1 LKPLVFI
8 LCGGKGQRLRP
19 LTENSP
25 KPLIKIKGKAILD
38 YIIDYIT
45 DFKLQDFIIATGYKA
60 NLIDE
65 HVKKNYPRKNIITSN
80 AGSVDIIKR
89 ILKAKNLIKRD
100 FILLYGDTLSDVNI
114 NEMIEFHNNMPGK
127 VTMTLWPF
135 KTQYGLVNVS
145 SEGIVESFIE
155 KPDLNKWINIGY
167 FYFDKKILN
176 DIDKFNKFE
185 DLLDNL
191 VSKGELNG
199 YKHNGAHITVNSIQE
214 LEIAEKDID
223 QL

>member
-1 LKPLVFI
+1 MKPLVFI

-65 HVKKNYPRKNIITSN
+65 HINKNYSRKNIITSN

-114 NEMIEFHNNMPGK
+114 NEMIEFHNNKPGK

-145 SEGIVESFIE
+145 SEGRVESFIE